1 MGVFSTALIS
11 NEAGDRR
18 QLNDLIPT
26 AASGPEQGGRV
37 DYRAVFEAAPD
48 SIVLVDDR
56 GVIVEVNPRALAQFG
71 YSVDE
76 LVGQSIETLVPE
88 SQRSGHVGKRSG
100 FHRETDA
107 RPMGVGLELSGRRKN
122 GSEFPVEIS
131 LSPGRAG
138 EDDLVIAVVRDVTE
152 RSRLRAFGQGA
163 LRAAEEERQR
173 ISRELHDDTAQLLAT
188 LLIRVKLTDGEQDAA
203 RREEMLEEL
212 REGLREASD
221 SVRRIARGLRPPAL
235 EDAGVVPALRAHI
248 RRLFENHDTRATFD
262 GVAVDQWLD
271 DDGKLVL
278 YRVVQEALSNVVRHS
293 KATTVSVEVK
303 VEGRWVVALVED
315 DGSGFEEMQIG
326 GGGGLGLVGM
336 RERAAGAGGRVSVES
351 EPGRGTRVRL
361 AIPLLNG
368 ESIHG

>member
-1 MGVFSTALIS
+1 
-11 NEAGDRR
+11 
-18 QLNDLIPT
+18 
-26 AASGPEQGGRV
+26 
-37 DYRAVFEAAPD
+37 
-48 SIVLVDDR
+48 
-56 GVIVEVNPRALAQFG
+56 
-71 YSVDE
+71 
-76 LVGQSIETLVPE
+76 
-88 SQRSGHVGKRSG
+88 
-100 FHRETDA
+100 
-107 RPMGVGLELSGRRKN
+107 
-122 GSEFPVEIS
+122 
-131 LSPGRAG
+131 
-138 EDDLVIAVVRDVTE
+138 
-152 RSRLRAFGQGA
+152 
-163 LRAAEEERQR
+163 
-173 ISRELHDDTAQLLAT
+173 
-188 LLIRVKLTDGEQDAA
+188 
-203 RREEMLEEL
+203 MLEEL